1 MKIFVAGATGV
12 IGRLLLPQLL
22 RAGHEVTGMT
32 QSRERGSMIE
42 RLGARAVV
50 ADALDRERV
59 MEAVASVKPDAIIH
73 QLTSL
78 SQWNL
83 EDNARIRRDGTRN
96 LVDAALA
103 SGVPL
108 MIAQSIS
115 WAYEPGDSPASESE
129 ALDIGAPDP
138 RGMTVDGVSALEQAV
153 SEMPRHVILRYGMLY
168 GPGTWYDRGGIMAK
182 RILHQEVPAT
192 EAVTS
197 FLHVEDAANAAALAL
212 EWPSGVYNIVDDEP
226 SKGTEWLPAYADA
239 LGAPMP
245 VLREGRAP
253 WERGASNAKARG
265 QLGWVPRY
273 PTWRAGFKLSLGK
286 SSDIDG

>member
-1 MKIFVAGATGV
+1 MKILVAGATGV

-22 RAGHEVTGMT
+22 HAGHELTGMT
-32 QSRERGSMIE
+32 SSRERGFMIE
-42 RLGARAVV
+42 QLGARAVV

-59 MEAVASVKPDAIIH
+59 MEAVATVKPDAIIH

-115 WAYEPGDSPASESE
+115 WAYEPGDSPASESVP
-129 ALDIGAPDP
+129 LDIGAPDP

-168 GPGTWYDRGGIMAK
+168 GPGTWYDRGGIMEK
-182 RILHQEVPAT
+182 RILHKEVPAT

-212 EWPSGVYNIVDDEP
+212 DWPSGIYNIVDDVP
-226 SKGTEWLPAYADA
+226 AKGTDWLPAYADA

-245 VLREGRAP
+245 ELREGKAP
-253 WERGASNAKARG
+253 WERGAFNAKARG

-273 PTWRAGFKLSLGK
+273 PTWREGFGLSLGR
-286 SSDIDG
+286 SNDIDE